1 MSLIF
6 LMPLQVAGES
16 PEDSLE
22 SRAWTLAS
30 RYRFN
35 EARREFR
42 QLERSDDE
50 RVSRRARYGH
60 ALALLNVIPKT
71 VGNIEKAEELF
82 RALAEGP
89 ESDSITVRSIYHLG
103 RIKELHQRQPD
114 WEAAAQFYWRMIRE
128 WPEDLFTQLAI
139 VKLAT
144 IRIYEPTSR
153 EEKLR
158 RYGELES
165 LEWLLTLPAA
175 RRDYHYVMG
184 VASLSLEISKE
195 QALRHLLACVDA
207 GIKSPRIRI
216 NTYCRIG
223 VTAKQLGKFDL
234 ARKYFLRFLEEAPRD
249 LRSRMIR
256 DHLEELAAMSAAT
269 SREEGSR

>member
-103 RIKELHQRQPD
+103 RIKELHQREPD

>member
-82 RALAEGP
+82 RAFAEGP

-103 RIKELHQRQPD
+103 RIKELHQREPD

-234 ARKYFLRFLEEAPRD
+234 ARKYFLKFLEDAPRD

-256 DHLEELAAMSAAT
+256 DHLEELTVMSAST
-269 SREEGSR
+269 SSEKGSR